1 MEWVPNRSKRVRL
14 NGIIVLIIS
23 IYLYNLIQPR
33 PMAAGTLWVSS
44 GLPDEGPSSISRIEK
59 GSEAQITMLTD
70 NEIRRYDSPK
80 NWPSSRMLLSDRGG
94 LALDVLPSGVRSWV
108 YRYRRQDGKRM
119 KMVLGR
125 YPDLSLKAA
134 REERDKLAGQVAH
147 GESPAEKRLQEKFE
161 QKERAEGRGNDPT
174 LAQFTER
181 WYREQML
188 PPKGRNHRRDPKPVR
203 GCLDHQILP
212 ALGDKVLKEITKADI
227 RKLLFEKRN
236 AGHEMAALFQRQI
249 LKMILDY
256 AVVEELI
263 EYNAVMLIPK
273 DAIGRVGKRE
283 RELSDTEI
291 RHFLERIEAS
301 SLTRSIKIAFRL
313 LLLTMLRKGE
323 LQRAHWSH
331 LDFERAEWHIPREHS
346 KTGKPHTV
354 PLAPQ
359 AVLLFREL
367 QELACGSAYVL
378 PDRNIRKPT
387 DLSTLNHALK
397 ATGFE
402 ISAFH
407 GARSA
412 THGSHTLRRRG
423 LRR

>member
-1 MEWVPNRSKRVRL
+1 MLARSE
-14 NGIIVLIIS
+14 N
-23 IYLYNLIQPR
+23 
-33 PMAAGTLWVSS
+33 
-44 GLPDEGPSSISRIEK
+44 
-59 GSEAQITMLTD
+59 
-70 NEIRRYDSPK
+70 
-80 NWPSSRMLLSDRGG
+80 
-94 LALDVLPSGVRSWV
+94 
-108 YRYRRQDGKRM
+108 
-119 KMVLGR
+119 
-125 YPDLSLKAA
+125 
-134 REERDKLAGQVAH
+134 KLAGQVAR

-161 QKERAEGRGNDPT
+161 QKERAEGRGSDPT

-181 WYREQML
+181 WYRELML

-236 AGHEMAALFQRQI
+236 AGYEMAALFQRQI

-263 EYNAVMLIPK
+263 EYNPVMLIPK
-273 DAIGRVGKRE
+273 DAIGRVGRRE

-291 RHFLERIEAS
+291 RHFLERIEGAS
-301 SLTRSIKIAFRL
+301 LARSIKIAFRL

-323 LQRAHWSH
+323 LQRAQWSH

-354 PLAPQ
+354 PLSPQ
-359 AVLLFREL
+359 AVSLFREL
-367 QELACGSAYVL
+367 QELACGSSHVL
-378 PDRNIRKPT
+378 PSRNIRKPM

-397 ATGFE
+397 TTGFE
-402 ISAFH
+402 IPHFTVH
-407 GARSA
+407 D
-412 THGSHTLRRRG
+412 LRRTAATRCAEGGFDGDVIERALNHVRAGIRG
-423 LRR
+423 VYNRSELLEQRREMLCWWANRIDALTQAPKLVVMEAAS